1 MIRVKKDFLKKYI
14 IGLVVVAL
22 LCLGSLYLNK
32 KDAPKE
38 TSDTKFYDEYTAYN
52 KKKNSSDK
60 EYIERCQKKIEEFS
74 NQLKVTEFE
83 NEVEYNKISNDEIKR
98 RIVAD
103 YEGRID
109 NWN

>member
-1 MIRVKKDFLKKYI
+1 MSDKNRDKLIEGI
-14 IGLVVVAL
+14 
-22 LCLGSLYLNK
+22 LYY
-32 KDAPKE
+32 KE
-38 TSDTKFYDEYTAYN
+38 AI
-52 KKKNSSDK
+52 KNSDNK
-60 EYIERCQKKIEEFS
+60 EYIEKCQKKIDEFL

-83 NEVEYNKISNDEIKR
+83 DEVEYKKVDNDEIKR

>member
-1 MIRVKKDFLKKYI
+1 MSDKNRDKLIEGI
-14 IGLVVVAL
+14 
-22 LCLGSLYLNK
+22 LYY
-32 KDAPKE
+32 KE
-38 TSDTKFYDEYTAYN
+38 AI
-52 KKKNSSDK
+52 KNNDDK

-74 NQLKVTEFE
+74 NQLRVTEFE